1 MDYFLTNATVCA
13 ASSCTS
19 ASLSHTLPLEAWRSS
34 HTALASIAMRDRCH
48 DCPTIEMHPG
58 LRPCSRSQE
67 RQEVFVLALATALG
81 KPHDGFFVELGG
93 HDGLRASNTVFTES
107 CRSWRGLL
115 IEPNPS
121 AFELIRTH
129 RPGVLA
135 ARGAVCTVR
144 GRATF
149 AARRSV
155 SSARHGVARMSADET
170 GGLETLMNQNFERAG
185 YKERAPTA
193 WLNTTRALRIDV
205 PCAPLHDYLALF
217 SVRRVDIFWLD
228 VEGAELAVRCTEM
241 PRRDCLINT
250 PCPHCPLPSAS
261 GWTRTEQLRERMHAR
276 AVFRQVL
283 EGFDP
288 TNLGGIS
295 IGILVVEMRFNDVRR
310 TFRTL
315 RLLSGLG
322 FELVRALPVWN
333 YKILDLVFVRPEHFG
348 FYAAGD
354 DGGHG
359 AAAVNMSS
367 SSSESAGEE
376 GRRRGIGFP
385 KAALELLNRQSRNR
399 PPGANVRLMQG
410 RVGGRYVVPPPSSIL
425 ECAVWAAPKSDGQSH
440 GNGTLV
446 AAHGMLRMERVNGAN
461 RTRDWTSWRVHK
473 KLDQLSFVRMK
484 SESASVC

>member
-1 MDYFLTNATVCA
+1 
-13 ASSCTS
+13 
-19 ASLSHTLPLEAWRSS
+19 
-34 HTALASIAMRDRCH
+34 MRDRCH

-155 SSARHGVARMSADET
+155 SSAKHGIARMSADET

-193 WLNTTRALRIDV
+193 WLNTSRALRIDV

-241 PRRDCLINT
+241 HRDAPSRLPHPHTVPT
-250 PCPHCPLPSAS
+250 PSPPHLACGLALSS
-261 GWTRTEQLRERMHAR
+261 SERMHAR

-288 TNLGGIS
+288 TKLGGIS

-315 RLLSGLG
+315 RLLSRLG

-348 FYAAGD
+348 FYAAD
-354 DGGHG
+354 DGDHG
-359 AAAVNMSS
+359 AAAVNISSS
-367 SSSESAGEE
+367 SSSESEGEE
-376 GRRRGIGFP
+376 GRRRGVGFP

-399 PPGANVRLMQG
+399 PPGANMRLMQG
-410 RVGGRYVVPPPSSIL
+410 RVGGRYVVPPPSSLL
-425 ECAVWAAPKSDGQSH
+425 ECAVWAAPKSDGRSH
-440 GNGTLV
+440 GNSTLV

>member
-1 MDYFLTNATVCA
+1 
-13 ASSCTS
+13 
-19 ASLSHTLPLEAWRSS
+19 
-34 HTALASIAMRDRCH
+34 
-48 DCPTIEMHPG
+48 MHPG

-250 PCPHCPLPSAS
+250 PCPHCPLPS
-261 GWTRTEQLRERMHAR
+261 
-276 AVFRQVL
+276 
-283 EGFDP
+283 
-288 TNLGGIS
+288 
-295 IGILVVEMRFNDVRR
+295 
-310 TFRTL
+310 
-315 RLLSGLG
+315 
-322 FELVRALPVWN
+322 
-333 YKILDLVFVRPEHFG
+333 
-348 FYAAGD
+348 
-354 DGGHG
+354 
-359 AAAVNMSS
+359 
-367 SSSESAGEE
+367 
-376 GRRRGIGFP
+376 
-385 KAALELLNRQSRNR
+385 
-399 PPGANVRLMQG
+399 
-410 RVGGRYVVPPPSSIL
+410 
-425 ECAVWAAPKSDGQSH
+425 
-440 GNGTLV
+440 
-446 AAHGMLRMERVNGAN
+446 
-461 RTRDWTSWRVHK
+461 
-473 KLDQLSFVRMK
+473 
-484 SESASVC
+484 

>member
-1 MDYFLTNATVCA
+1 MDYFFTNATVCA

-241 PRRDCLINT
+241 LRRDCLINT

-261 GWTRTEQLRERMHAR
+261 VWTRTEQLRAHACTC

-367 SSSESAGEE
+367 SSSESEGKE
-376 GRRRGIGFP
+376 GRRRGLGFP

-425 ECAVWAAPKSDGQSH
+425 ECAVWAAPKSDRQSH

>member
-1 MDYFLTNATVCA
+1 
-13 ASSCTS
+13 
-19 ASLSHTLPLEAWRSS
+19 
-34 HTALASIAMRDRCH
+34 
-48 DCPTIEMHPG
+48 
-58 LRPCSRSQE
+58 
-67 RQEVFVLALATALG
+67 
-81 KPHDGFFVELGG
+81 
-93 HDGLRASNTVFTES
+93 
-107 CRSWRGLL
+107 
-115 IEPNPS
+115 
-121 AFELIRTH
+121 
-129 RPGVLA
+129 
-135 ARGAVCTVR
+135 
-144 GRATF
+144 
-149 AARRSV
+149 
-155 SSARHGVARMSADET
+155 
-170 GGLETLMNQNFERAG
+170 
-185 YKERAPTA
+185 
-193 WLNTTRALRIDV
+193 
-205 PCAPLHDYLALF
+205 
-217 SVRRVDIFWLD
+217 
-228 VEGAELAVRCTEM
+228 
-241 PRRDCLINT
+241 
-250 PCPHCPLPSAS
+250 
-261 GWTRTEQLRERMHAR
+261 MHAR

-288 TNLGGIS
+288 TKLGGIS

-315 RLLSGLG
+315 RLLSRLG

-367 SSSESAGEE
+367 SSSSESEGEE
-376 GRRRGIGFP
+376 GRRRGLGFP

>member
-1 MDYFLTNATVCA
+1 MHFFFLTTEAAGTEAANPGVMDYFRNNAMVCA
-13 ASSCTS
+13 VSSCTS
-19 ASLSHTLPLEAWRSS
+19 ASLSHTLPLEAWRST
-34 HTALASIAMRDRCH
+34 HTALASNAMRDRCH

-121 AFELIRTH
+121 AFELIGTH

-155 SSARHGVARMSADET
+155 SSAKHGIARMSADET
-170 GGLETLMNQNFERAG
+170 GGIEKLMNQNFERAG

-228 VEGAELAVRCTEM
+228 VEGAELAVRSTSRCSEIL
-241 PRRDCLINT
+241 RRD
-250 PCPHCPLPSAS
+250 
-261 GWTRTEQLRERMHAR
+261 
-276 AVFRQVL
+276 
-283 EGFDP
+283 
-288 TNLGGIS
+288 
-295 IGILVVEMRFNDVRR
+295 
-310 TFRTL
+310 
-315 RLLSGLG
+315 
-322 FELVRALPVWN
+322 
-333 YKILDLVFVRPEHFG
+333 
-348 FYAAGD
+348 
-354 DGGHG
+354 
-359 AAAVNMSS
+359 
-367 SSSESAGEE
+367 
-376 GRRRGIGFP
+376 
-385 KAALELLNRQSRNR
+385 
-399 PPGANVRLMQG
+399 
-410 RVGGRYVVPPPSSIL
+410 
-425 ECAVWAAPKSDGQSH
+425 
-440 GNGTLV
+440 
-446 AAHGMLRMERVNGAN
+446 
-461 RTRDWTSWRVHK
+461 
-473 KLDQLSFVRMK
+473 
-484 SESASVC
+484 